1 MDELPAR
8 EPGRAADPTRSGGVL
23 RRASLE
29 VLRAEASDELG
40 TVVWERLHGGE
51 DPWMFMEQLP
61 TVDEFVVLSLRA
73 DMIAADGGRRSTRER
88 DYRMLRQIALAY
100 PDLSTTVWEMIGRL
114 DRLRWSA

>member
-1 MDELPAR
+1 MTEPSRDLPR
-8 EPGRAADPTRSGGVL
+8 PGVL

-29 VLRAEASDELG
+29 VLRAEAQDELG

-51 DPWMFMEQLP
+51 DPWAFMDVLP

-73 DMIAADGGRRSTRER
+73 ELIAADNGRRPTREVDR
-88 DYRMLRQIALAY
+88 RMLRQIALAY
-100 PDLSTTVWEMIGRL
+100 PQLDPTVTGMLDRL